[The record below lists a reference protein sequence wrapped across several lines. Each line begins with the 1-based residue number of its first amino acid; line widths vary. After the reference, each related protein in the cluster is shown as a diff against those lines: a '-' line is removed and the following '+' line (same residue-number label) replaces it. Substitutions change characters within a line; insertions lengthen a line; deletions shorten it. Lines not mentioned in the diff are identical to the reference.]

1 MSRVAVFVDLPNFY
15 RRLLDSGIA
24 TKEPKFLRDYF
35 LDWLDL
41 DLLVDRLLLEGP
53 STESLNGI
61 WAFYSRGGIRSST
74 EKVDQQYLGDYI
86 NRINT
91 LEGVTARDVDI
102 PGEQRERVTFECTQC
117 KTENSAEWKSE
128 KGIDASLTVHLFDTM
143 DSWDVAYLLSGDA
156 DFVPV
161 VASLRRRGKIVIG
174 AGFSKPSEALVRE
187 CYQYID
193 LRDIYLEEDVFAYSI
208 FRREGVVEKW
218 LTDDVSH
225 DEQWGPSDS
234 AELGVSWGLLASKIR
249 VQVYLSAKGSLQMDS
264 RQQLIFDLKA
274 TFPNQVVT
282 DYLIGER
289 RDYAMQIGLEVWQGV
304 ERRLCTLLP
313 QIENTVCELEKDY
326 CKATYQYDEDSKSFQ
341 PTLN

>member
-24 TKEPKFLRDYF
+24 RKEPKLLRDYF

-53 STESLNGI
+53 PVESPNGI
-61 WAFYSRGGIRSST
+61 WAFFSRGGIRSSA
-74 EKVDQQYLGDYI
+74 EKVGQEYLGDYI
-86 NRINT
+86 KRINA
-91 LEGVTARDVDI
+91 LKAVTARDVDI
-102 PGEQRERVTFECTQC
+102 PGEQREPVTFECAQGG
-117 KTENSAEWKSE
+117 TENSAEWKSE

-161 VASLRRRGKIVIG
+161 VTSLRRRGKIVIG
-174 AGFSKPSEALVRE
+174 AGFTKRSEALVRE

-193 LRDIYLEEDVFAYSI
+193 LCDIYLEEDVFAHSV

-225 DEQWGPSDS
+225 DEQEVPSDS
-234 AELGVSWGLLASKIR
+234 AELKVSWSLEKSPIRAKVILGL
-249 VQVYLSAKGSLQMDS
+249 KGPLQIDS
-264 RQQLIFDLKA
+264 RQQLISDLKA
-274 TFPNQVVT
+274 TFPNQVVGE
-282 DYLIGER
+282 YSRGGYVVAMEIGP
-289 RDYAMQIGLEVWQGV
+289 EVWQGV

-313 QIENTVCELEKDY
+313 QIENAVCELEKDY